1 VAITAPGPRPPHR
14 FWRCC
19 DRWMTI
25 SRHPEPCAGPLP
37 SYTGE
42 ADSRRSLRPTCLPTV
57 SPADFHPVLGPRSL
71 DPDRSFWSAYAEL
84 IRGQMP
90 PTDFC
95 KLRYFDVRA
104 RTRALVPRWDDG
116 LDHLPVLTR
125 KRPLPCG
132 SGSERRVALRPI
144 STTPLPVPP
153 TCVGLPD
160 LDTVATAPPPNDFR
174 RRCVVTI
181 DEHESEDRV
190 KDIVSPGR
198 KRRFCNCPCVRCV
211 RLERSHAHDVPLL
224 GVLRTSAV
232 AGARAHKRG
241 SSCRRRGPT
250 EARTPPAPREGNR
263 LPANQDA
270 FHRHAPPSVHRIAP
284 ARGT

>member
-1 VAITAPGPRPPHR
+1 MTLSHHPGPSSNRTVLTGDDPTCGPSFRTTQAPTFHR
-14 FWRCC
+14 
-19 DRWMTI
+19 
-25 SRHPEPCAGPLP
+25 
-37 SYTGE
+37 
-42 ADSRRSLRPTCLPTV
+42 RRSPR
-57 SPADFHPVLGPRSL
+57 LGPRSL